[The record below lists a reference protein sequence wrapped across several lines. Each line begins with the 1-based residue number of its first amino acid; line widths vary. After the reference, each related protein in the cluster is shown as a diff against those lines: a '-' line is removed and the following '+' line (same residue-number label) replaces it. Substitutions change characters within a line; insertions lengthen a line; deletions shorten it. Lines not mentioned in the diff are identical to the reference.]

1 MEQTRRQ
8 RELIKDQRQKII
20 SQRRTAR
27 GFFSNRYILIVAV
40 IEIFFRKYMGERY
53 FTHGIFFAGLVGLL
67 ALRFW
72 VSYPNFFSF
81 VSYDVFLIAYVV
93 MSGLHF
99 TTLSKLK
106 DMGIRRHSYYIGDS
120 RFAFLGKYLNSKNPN
135 FAAWVYIEPLVVFLL
150 VVPIIMLT
158 NSLLLGIGAVI
169 GGARLWY
176 ENWRTVRDFRHDELD
191 RLDGQIVSSHV
202 AGTMDETTEVETLS
216 PPPVPRTAN
225 IPIPPPIPL
234 MDSEQDELTPME
246 ALKRLNRKGNDTK
259 NPEE

>member
-1 MEQTRRQ
+1 MEQSRRQ
-8 RELIKDQRQKII
+8 RELIKDQRQKVI

-40 IEIFFRKYMGERY
+40 IEVFFRKYMGERY
-53 FTHGIFFAGLVGLL
+53 FTRGMFFAGLVGLL

-81 VSYDVFLIAYVV
+81 VSYDIFLIAYVA

-106 DMGIRRHSYYIGDS
+106 NMGIRRHSYYIGDS
-120 RFAFLGKYLNSKNPN
+120 RFAFFGKYLNSKNPN

-150 VVPIIMLT
+150 VLPIIMVT

-191 RLDGQIVSSHV
+191 RIDGEVVSQHV
-202 AGTMDETTEVETLS
+202 AGNMGGMTEDEELN

-225 IPIPPPIPL
+225 IPVPPPIPL
-234 MDSEQDELTPME
+234 MNSEEEEFTPME
-246 ALKRLNRKGNDTK
+246 ALQRLNKKRKNTD
-259 NPEE
+259 NPEV